1 MSSKKTEFI
10 VVDLISKI
18 YQQTFPGNKLPTQ
31 RDLASA
37 YGVSRF
43 TVQKALNRLRAIGL
57 IQTTQG
63 DGIYIRERA
72 LGNPLVY
79 NSLIEVSYQDLQSKL
94 IYLKRVLPDPELARI
109 FNLGAGEEVWEF
121 QRVRIVRYEIN
132 QVETGYLPC
141 RLFPELNR
149 DILEDSIQNY
159 ALSCK
164 YRISHFM
171 TSYQPAMLTREEAGL
186 LNCRRGVPAMGI
198 TSRGILKDG
207 TVFIHSRITAIHYE
221 CTYII
226 PFNKDVYR
234 SRRAGKKSST

>member
-10 VVDLISKI
+10 VTDLISKI
-18 YQQTFPGNKLPTQ
+18 YQQKFWENKLPTQ
-31 RDLASA
+31 RDLAAA

-43 TVQKALNRLRAIGL
+43 TIQKALNRLRAIGL
-57 IQTTQG
+57 IETRQG

-94 IYLKRVLPDPELARI
+94 IYLKKILPNPELARI
-109 FNLGAGEEVWEF
+109 FNLTPDEDVWEF
-121 QRVRIVRYEIN
+121 QRVRIVRYETN

-141 RLFPELNR
+141 RLFPGLNKTV
-149 DILEDSIQNY
+149 LEDSIQNY
-159 ALSCK
+159 VLSLK

-171 TSYQPAMLTREEAGL
+171 TSYHPAMLTREEADL
-186 LNCRRGVPAMGI
+186 LNCRKGTPAMGI

-207 TVFIHSRITAIHYE
+207 TIFIHSKITAIHYE

-226 PFNKDVYR
+226 PFNRDVYR
-234 SRRAGKKSST
+234 SRRSGKKDGE